1 MSQTTAINN
10 VRVFNGVGLTDALTV
25 LIRDGQIV
33 ESGTPETVFDARD
46 RTLLPGLIDAHFH
59 LLRGRSDLDD
69 LSRWGVTTG
78 LDMAAWPLETVTAMR
93 TAVGVADLRSATI
106 PAVGVGSRAACLPGF
121 PAEGIISTPAEGR
134 AFIQRRVA
142 DSADY
147 IKVLIEDAPPSG
159 MDQKT
164 LDAIVGAAHDH
175 DKQVVAHSVTVG
187 AFHVA
192 LDAGVDIITHAPLD
206 AVLDDESLAV
216 MAATSVACIPTLTMM
231 QHMAQETARR
241 AAGWDYQNARDTVTA
256 LHDAGVAILVG
267 TDAHVTPSAP
277 AALRP
282 GQSIHHEFELLG
294 EAGLTPVEVLES
306 ATILTAE
313 VFGLTD
319 RGAIESGKRA
329 DLLLINGD
337 PTHDITDTR
346 NIAAVWIAGQR
357 LPHVQA
363 C

>member
-10 VRVFNGVGLTDALTV
+10 VRVFNGIDLSDPHTV
-25 LIRDGQIV
+25 LIRDGKVV
-33 ESGTPETVFDARD
+33 ESGTPETVFDARGH
-46 RTLLPGLIDAHFH
+46 TLLPGLIDAHFH
-59 LLRGRSDLDD
+59 LIRGRADLDD

-106 PAVGVGSRAACLPGF
+106 PAVGVASRAACLPGF
-121 PAEGIISTPAEGR
+121 PAEGIISTPAQGR
-134 AFIQRRVA
+134 AFVHRRVA

-164 LDAIVGAAHDH
+164 VDAIVGAAHDH
-175 DKQVVAHSVTVG
+175 DKQVVAHAITVE

-206 AVLDDESLAV
+206 AVLDDEAIAM
-216 MAATSVACIPTLTMM
+216 MATNSVACIPTLTMM
-231 QHMAQETARR
+231 QHMAQDTAGRT
-241 AAGWDYQNARDTVTA
+241 AGWNYENARDTVTA
-256 LHDAGVAILVG
+256 LHDAGVPILVG
-267 TDAHVTPSAP
+267 TDAHSTPGAP

-282 GQSIHHEFELLG
+282 GQSIHHEFELLTK
-294 EAGLTPVEVLES
+294 AGLTPVEVLES

-313 VFGLTD
+313 IFELTD
-319 RGAIESGKRA
+319 RGAIQPGKRA
-329 DLLLINGD
+329 DLLLIKGD
-337 PTHDITDTR
+337 PTHDITDTH
-346 NIAAVWIAGQR
+346 NITAVWIAGQQ
-357 LPHVQA
+357 LHHKQA